1 MSKVTDN
8 IILEDATIRFRNFA
22 GKEGKFNPPGRRN
35 FCLFLEPE
43 LGAKLTRDGWN
54 VKQLAPREPEDLP
67 QDYIQV
73 DVSYK
78 NIPPK
83 IYLIN
88 SGGKQLLNED
98 TIDILDWAE
107 IENVDIVVRP
117 YNWEVNGKTG
127 VKAYVKTMYVTI
139 FEDEFEKKYSHVAQD
154 TQDEE
159 LPFL

>member
-8 IILEDATIRFRNFA
+8 IILEGAKIRFRNFA
-22 GKEGKFNPPGRRN
+22 GKEGKFNPAGKRN
-35 FCLFLEPE
+35 FCLFLDAD
-43 LGAKLTRDGWN
+43 LASKLRSDGWN
-54 VKQLAPREPEDLP
+54 IKQLAPRDPDDDP

-73 DVSYK
+73 EVSYK

-88 SGGKQLLNED
+88 STGKELLNED
-98 TIDILDWAE
+98 TVDILDWAE

-117 YNWEVNGKTG
+117 YNWEVNGNSG

-139 FEDEFEKKYSHVAQD
+139 FEDEFEKKYSQVALN